1 MNILLI
7 EDTAPQAMII
17 ESYVGF
23 GLPEAQVTH
32 EESLS
37 GGIAQLRKNDY
48 DVVLLDLGLPDAQGL
63 ETVTG
68 IHQAGFDVPIV
79 VLTAA
84 GEDGLGMLCLQ
95 AGAQDFLKKTEL
107 SPDTLKKAI
116 KYASVRRGE
125 AGVLEVNQEL
135 SSLTGISQLKKSALA
150 DEMAE
155 EYQSYLADHGLS
167 DHGNAEAVA
176 TKLIQKGATADDLIL
191 LHVQALK
198 ALCKGAP
205 ERRLKYLVNR
215 SRHFLLLAMTNFA
228 RKLKQ

>member
-23 GLPEAQVTH
+23 GLPDAQVTH
-32 EESLS
+32 EESLA
-37 GGIAQLRKNDY
+37 GGIAQLRKNDF

-63 ETVTG
+63 ETVSG

-116 KYASVRRGE
+116 NYAAVRRGE

-135 SSLTGISQLKKSALA
+135 SSLTGISKVKKSAVA
-150 DEMAE
+150 DEMAD
-155 EYQSYLADHGLS
+155 EYQNFLADHGLS

-176 TKLIQKGATADDLIL
+176 AKLIQKGATADDLIL

-215 SRHFLLLAMTNFA
+215 SRHFLLLAMTDFA